1 MVVVHYGYIVG
12 VVVAI
17 VMVMVVVRW
26 VAWVAEMGMVRWHVR
41 WWGAQ

>member
-17 VMVMVVVRW
+17 VMVVVVVRW
-26 VAWVAEMGMVRWHVR
+26 VAWVAEMGMARWHVR